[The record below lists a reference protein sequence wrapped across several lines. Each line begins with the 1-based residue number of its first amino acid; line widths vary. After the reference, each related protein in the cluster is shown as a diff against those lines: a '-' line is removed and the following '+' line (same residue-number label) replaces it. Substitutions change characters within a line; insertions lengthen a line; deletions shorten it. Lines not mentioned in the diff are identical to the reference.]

1 MVKTR
6 AANGKF
12 QTQIQK
18 VESCNDISEI
28 FILPDNSKKWFFRIM
43 VYTILILITS
53 PWIFIMMKKN
63 SISNLGQKV
72 NEFYDDNF
80 SCSSRMSLERPKEE
94 ILIKASS
101 ISL

>member
-28 FILPDNSKKWFFRIM
+28 FVLPDNSKKWFFRIM
-43 VYTILILITS
+43 VYIIIILITS
-53 PWIFIMMKKN
+53 PWNFIHDEKK
-63 SISNLGQKV
+63 
-72 NEFYDDNF
+72 
-80 SCSSRMSLERPKEE
+80 
-94 ILIKASS
+94 
-101 ISL
+101 

>member
-28 FILPDNSKKWFFRIM
+28 FVLPDNSKKWFFRIM
-43 VYTILILITS
+43 VYNHNI
-53 PWIFIMMKKN
+53 
-63 SISNLGQKV
+63 
-72 NEFYDDNF
+72 DNF
-80 SCSSRMSLERPKEE
+80 PMDFHNDEK
-94 ILIKASS
+94 K
-101 ISL
+101 